1 MTLLAGLNVSG
12 LSSGTL
18 CLLTHLLIALPQ
30 QPRHAATN
38 ETMRKPISLRGM
50 HTDCLGTSCQITFS
64 CALHSPVMSCSNTC
78 TETSVS
84 HTRGI
89 AFSIFRLFVSV
100 TVNKSLLL
108 FSVDF
113 KRQQKCFTRKSDH
126 TAVTPG
132 GGGRV
137 QAGTD
142 SAQRRD

>member
-50 HTDCLGTSCQITFS
+50 HTD
-64 CALHSPVMSCSNTC
+64 
-78 TETSVS
+78 SVS
-84 HTRGI
+84 GLPVRSPFLVLQQHVHRNICFTHTGNRSDT
-89 AFSIFRLFVSV
+89 FSIFRLFVSV

>member
-12 LSSGTL
+12 LSRGTL
-18 CLLTHLLIALPQ
+18 CLLTHLLLALPQ

-64 CALHSPVMSCSNTC
+64 CDVLQQHVHRNICFT
-78 TETSVS
+78 
-84 HTRGI
+84 HTGNR
-89 AFSIFRLFVSV
+89 ADTFSIFRLFVSV